1 MPYLWAFID
10 ESKQKNYTMVA
21 TILAESELVLA
32 RRMMRNLLK
41 PGQSRIHFKSESPQ
55 RRREIISSISSLK
68 HSNFVATSLL
78 PKSMEAR
85 NECLARLISALHKQ
99 QVKKVILES
108 DDSILRSERKFL
120 RELVTRQPE
129 LQALTYEHLNPR
141 QEPCLW
147 IPDAVAWSLQ
157 RGGDWRRRVLANC
170 AWL

>member
-1 MPYLWAFID
+1 MPHLWAFID
-10 ESKQKNYTMVA
+10 ESKQKKYTMVA
-21 TILAESELVLA
+21 TVLAESELVLA
-32 RRMMRNLLK
+32 RRMMRTLLK
-41 PGQSRIHFKSESPQ
+41 SGQSRIHFKNESPQ
-55 RRREIISSISSLK
+55 RRREILSSISSLK
-68 HSNFVATSLL
+68 HSNFVATSQL
-78 PKSMEAR
+78 PKNMDAR

-99 QVKKVILES
+99 KVKRVILES
-108 DDSILRSERKFL
+108 DDSIVRSERKFL

-129 LQALTYEHLNPR
+129 LQALTYEHLHPR